1 MATDGRTK
9 RADRVVFAGRMIVA
23 SKQTVIE
30 LLVVALGATE
40 LKEMGL
46 DALRAV
52 LRSDPRLAVLD
63 GALDLE
69 PVWEILSAQDDFHPA
84 PATEAICYVKALEP
98 RLGIRLG
105 LPATLADLADVD
117 IMHQA
122 ERCKPKREE
131 VDKIIA
137 TPTVEEVLTSV
148 QRRRGKRDKKTAWAP
163 TAPKKS
169 LRIPREW
176 IMRVSVLLLAG
187 SVLWIGL
194 YLLMNTSSSPSFK
207 PIDPGFAAGIPVK
220 DPALWATEVHT
231 TLSDA
236 TWLSRPPEERK
247 QALAQAMVKLHAQH
261 PTARALVVKDSAHKV
276 RASAQWMDQGPPVV
290 RFY

>member
-1 MATDGRTK
+1 M
-9 RADRVVFAGRMIVA
+9 FVA

-30 LLVVALGATE
+30 LLVLALGATE

-63 GALDLE
+63 GAMDLE
-69 PVWEILSAQDDFHPA
+69 PVWEILSAQDDFHTA

-105 LPATLADLADVD
+105 LPAILADLAEVD

-137 TPTVEEVLTSV
+137 TPTVEEVLTSGAIKP
-148 QRRRGKRDKKTAWAP
+148 RGKRSAKIVHAPSAPRKTI
-163 TAPKKS
+163 
-169 LRIPREW
+169 RIPREW
-176 IMRVSVLLLAG
+176 ILRVAVVILAG
-187 SVLWIGL
+187 SFIWTGL
-194 YLLMNTSSSPSFK
+194 YVAMNTSGSPSFK
-207 PIDPGFAAGIPVK
+207 PIDPSFAVGIPVK
-220 DPALWATEVHT
+220 DPALWAAEVHA
-231 TLSDA
+231 TLNDP

-247 QALAQAMVKLHAQH
+247 QALAQAVVKLHGQH
-261 PTARALVVKDSAHKV
+261 PTVRAFIIKDAAQKV
-276 RASAQWMDQGPPVV
+276 RASAQWMERGPPVV

>member
-1 MATDGRTK
+1 M
-9 RADRVVFAGRMIVA
+9 FVA

-52 LRSDPRLAVLD
+52 LRSDPSLAVLD

-69 PVWEILSAQDDFHPA
+69 PVWEILSAQDDFRPA

-105 LPATLADLADVD
+105 LPATLAELAEVD

-137 TPTVEEVLTSV
+137 TPTVEEVLTSA
-148 QRRRGKRDKKTAWAP
+148 QLRPGKRGKKTAWTP

-169 LRIPREW
+169 IRIPREW
-176 IMRVSVLLLAG
+176 IMRVSVVLLAA
-187 SVLWIGL
+187 SVLWTGL
-194 YLLMNTSSSPSFK
+194 YLVMNTSSSPSFK
-207 PIDPGFAAGIPVK
+207 PIDPSFAAGIPIK

-261 PTARALVVKDSAHKV
+261 PTARALVVKDSGHKV
-276 RASAQWMDQGPPVV
+276 RASAQWMDKGPPVV